1 LWDKALEK
9 KLYMFKPQDI
19 LDISQFSGEGIDMD
33 KYLEIEFSHILE
45 SNSKTK
51 TKANLP
57 FSNRFELVRMDQFHR
72 RNIKVRGQIKKQA
85 RLLNKEETQV
95 TNVIQDYCKRE
106 ELFFYRN
113 FNNF

>member
-1 LWDKALEK
+1 
-9 KLYMFKPQDI
+9 MFPPEDI
-19 LDISQFSGEGIDMD
+19 LDLTPFHGEGIDMEEYINIAFE
-33 KYLEIEFSHILE
+33 KILE
-45 SNSKTK
+45 SKKTT

-72 RNIKVRGQIKKQA
+72 RNINVRKEIKKQA
-85 RLLNKEETQV
+85 RELNKEEKQV